1 MGTDWPMPAD
11 LSALDPV
18 CLNKSREVKW
28 GKFGEGMMG
37 PCRVCVQCLVCVC
50 MRQSERERRERE
62 SKRDGGTEDDK
73 GGRQNRMVLLM
84 EMGCDSSPWDCVI
97 NWDQVTSSMSG
108 Q

>member
-1 MGTDWPMPAD
+1 MG
-11 LSALDPV
+11 L
-18 CLNKSREVKW
+18 
-28 GKFGEGMMG
+28 G
-37 PCRVCVQCLVCVC
+37 RVCVQRLFYVRVCVC
-50 MRQSERERRERE
+50 EREREKKER
-62 SKRDGGTEDDK
+62 KRDGRTEDDK